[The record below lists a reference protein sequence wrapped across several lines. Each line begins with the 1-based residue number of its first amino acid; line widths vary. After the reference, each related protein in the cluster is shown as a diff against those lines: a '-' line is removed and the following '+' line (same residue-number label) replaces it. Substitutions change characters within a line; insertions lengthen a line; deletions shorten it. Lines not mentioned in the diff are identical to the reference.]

1 MDPRLLICL
10 AVAAALV
17 APLPA
22 QTAPAPAKP
31 KSAPLSLRLEKAP
44 ADEQPAP
51 VVGWSETRTR
61 PRPLRIHF
69 LKADLR
75 SPRIEPCV
83 ILAADPDGAGPAEA
97 ALTKP
102 AALVRAEPRIL
113 AAVNA
118 NAFAHLPG
126 ANTAEQKRG
135 WYPGKPVDIQ
145 GIAAA
150 NGNIRSPHAGGRT
163 DFWFDPDGKP
173 HLGPAGDGQ
182 SVRHAVADWG
192 DLLVRDGRTVAKP
205 DAALHPRTLAGFDAT
220 SRWLWLVVVDG
231 RNRGTSEG
239 MTLTECAALMT
250 ACGCAN
256 AINLDGGGSSILL
269 QKDPAKPNLTTIN
282 RPSDGSPR
290 AIPVMLGVRE
300 K

>member
-1 MDPRLLICL
+1 MNRRIWTSV
-10 AVAAALV
+10 AVVAAFAV
-17 APLPA
+17 RLPA
-22 QTAPAPAKP
+22 QTAPAPSKLKA
-31 KSAPLSLRLEKAP
+31 APLSLRLDKAP

-51 VVGWSETRTR
+51 VAGWSETRTQ

-69 LKADLR
+69 LRIDLR

-83 ILAADPDGAGPAEA
+83 ILAADPDGQGPAEA
-97 ALTKP
+97 TLTKP
-102 AALVRAEPRIL
+102 AALARTEPRML

-118 NAFAHLPG
+118 NAFAHLSA
-126 ANTAEQKRG
+126 ANTAERKRG

-150 NGNIRSPHAGGRT
+150 NGIIRSPHAGGRT
-163 DFWFDPDGKP
+163 DFWFDPEGNP
-173 HLGPAGDGQ
+173 HLGPAADDLTVQ
-182 SVRHAVADWG
+182 HAVADWG
-192 DLLVRDGRTVAKP
+192 DLLVKDGRTVAKP
-205 DAALHPRTLAGFDAT
+205 DTALHPRTLAGFDAT

-239 MTLTECAALMT
+239 MTLTESAALMT

-269 QKDPAKPNLTTIN
+269 QKDPAKPGLVTIN
-282 RPSDGSPR
+282 HPSDGTPR

>member
-1 MDPRLLICL
+1 M
-10 AVAAALV
+10 
-17 APLPA
+17 
-22 QTAPAPAKP
+22 
-31 KSAPLSLRLEKAP
+31 
-44 ADEQPAP
+44 
-51 VVGWSETRTR
+51 
-61 PRPLRIHF
+61 
-69 LKADLR
+69 
-75 SPRIEPCV
+75 

-97 ALTKP
+97 TLTKP
-102 AALVRAEPRIL
+102 ATLVRTEPRML

-126 ANTAEQKRG
+126 TSATDRRRG

-150 NGNIRSPHAGGRT
+150 NGDIRSPHAASRT
-163 DFWFDPDGKP
+163 DFWFDPEGKP
-173 HLGPAGDGQ
+173 HLGTAGGDQ

-192 DLLVRDGRTVAKP
+192 DLLVRDGHTVAKP
-205 DAALHPRTLAGFDAT
+205 DTALHPRTLAGFDAT

-231 RNRGTSEG
+231 RNRGASEG

-269 QKDPAKPNLTTIN
+269 QKEPAKSTLTTVN

-290 AIPVMLGVRE
+290 AIPAMLGVRA